1 MGPIT
6 LSFLMNFFFIDLV
19 NLTKA
24 LEDVK
29 NGLTPNN
36 SASVPSSV
44 PSSVPASVP
53 AEASVSTTAQDSKEK
68 SKDSAEKTAPETTSG

>member
-6 LSFLMNFFFIDLV
+6 LSFLMNFLFIDLV

-29 NGLTPNN
+29 IGLSPNN

-44 PSSVPASVP
+44 PSSIPSSVP
-53 AEASVSTTAQDSKEK
+53 AKAPVSTTSQESKEK

>member
-1 MGPIT
+1 MNPIT

-29 NGLTPNN
+29 IGLSPNN
-36 SASVPSSV
+36 SASVPSSIPSSV
-44 PSSVPASVP
+44 PSSVTAK
-53 AEASVSTTAQDSKEK
+53 ASVSTIAQESKEK